1 MELLSIKDKLIEV
14 TENINSETTL
24 DDIMESMFLIYKVEK
39 GLQQVNE
46 GKVIYHSE
54 LKNQVLEWKR

>member
-14 TENINSETTL
+14 TENINSETTF
-24 DDIMESMFLIYKVEK
+24 DDIMERMFLIYKIEK
-39 GLQQVNE
+39 GLQQVNA
-46 GKVIYHSE
+46 GQSISHSE

>member
-24 DDIMESMFLIYKVEK
+24 DDIMESIFLIYKIEK
-39 GLQQVNE
+39 EIQQVKE
-46 GKVIYHSE
+46 GNVIYHSE

>member
-14 TENINSETTL
+14 TENINSETTI
-24 DDIMESMFLIYKVEK
+24 DDIIERMFFIYKIEK
-39 GLQQVNE
+39 GLQQVKE
-46 GKVIYHSE
+46 GKVISHSI